1 MRIFAFWALVLGMKF
16 YIYFCLIRLF
26 KRPLYRSLVIGLG
39 VVSVLSMGVG
49 LYTFFNS
56 FGGGISN
63 VSAFPNYSI
72 ALMISFLVCELILS
86 AFFLLDDLVGLFQRG
101 HHHLRKRH
109 KQGIKFER
117 RKFLKQGGV
126 LLGSIPFISF
136 LYGITW
142 GKYNFTVHRQAL
154 SFDDLPDVF
163 DGFRIAQISDIHSG
177 SFDDES
183 AVRKGIKL
191 LQEQQADVILFT
203 GDLVNSYASE
213 IEPYLE
219 DFKNLTA
226 PYGKFAVLGNHD
238 YPMYKRM
245 FDSEAHEQKNLA
257 QIKEHHKTMEF
268 NLLLN
273 ESTKL
278 EKEGAYIRLIGVEN
292 WGRSRHFPK
301 LGDLD
306 LATAGCDEKEF
317 KVLMSHDPTHW
328 EDHVKAYDK
337 HHIHLTVSG
346 HTHGFQMGIDLP
358 MFKWSPIKYRY
369 KYWAGLYEELGKFL
383 YVNRGFGFLFFAG
396 RVGVFPEITIF
407 ELKKK

>member
-1 MRIFAFWALVLGMKF
+1 MRSFGFWALVVGMKF
-16 YIYFCLIRLF
+16 YVYFCLIRLF
-26 KRPLYRSLVIGLG
+26 KRPLYRNLAIGLG

-49 LYTFFNS
+49 LYSLFDS
-56 FGGGISN
+56 FAGGIST
-63 VSAFPNYSI
+63 VSSFSNYSI

-86 AFFLLDDLVGLFQRG
+86 SFFLLDDLVGLFQRG
-101 HHHLRKRH
+101 NHHLRKRH
-109 KQGIKFER
+109 QKGVKFER

-126 LLGSIPFISF
+126 LLGTLPFVSF

-142 GKYNFTVHRQAL
+142 GKYNFKVHNQPL
-154 SFDDLPDVF
+154 EFDDLPDAF

-177 SFDDES
+177 SFANQDS
-183 AVRKGIKL
+183 VREGIKL
-191 LQEQQADVILFT
+191 LQEQKADVILFT

-219 DFKNLTA
+219 DFKKVTA
-226 PYGKFAVLGNHD
+226 PYGKFSVLGNHD
-238 YPMYKRM
+238 YPMYERM
-245 FDSEAHEQKNLA
+245 FDSEEHKQKNLA

-273 ESTKL
+273 ENIKL
-278 EKEGAYIRLIGVEN
+278 EKGGEYIRLIGVEN

-306 LATAGCDEKEF
+306 VATSGCEEKEF

-328 EDHVKAYDK
+328 EDHVKGYEK
-337 HHIHLTVSG
+337 HIHLTLSG
-346 HTHGFQMGIDLP
+346 HTHGFQMGVDLP
-358 MFKWSPIKYRY
+358 MFKWSPIKYVY
-369 KYWAGLYEELGKFL
+369 KHWIGLYKEAGRFL
-383 YVNRGFGFLFFAG
+383 YVNRGFGFLGFAG

>member
-1 MRIFAFWALVLGMKF
+1 MGSFVFWGLVLVMKL
-16 YIYFCLIRLF
+16 YIYLSLVRLF
-26 KRPLYRSLVIGLG
+26 KRSLYRNLSIGLG
-39 VVSVLSMGVG
+39 VVSILSMGVG
-49 LYTFFNS
+49 LYSFFNT
-56 FGGGISN
+56 FGGGISS

-72 ALMISFLVCELILS
+72 ALMISFLVCELFLT
-86 AFFLLDDLVGLFQRG
+86 AFFVLDDIVGSMHWVY
-101 HHHLRKRH
+101 HHFNKEQ
-109 KQGIKFER
+109 KKETPFER
-117 RKFLKQGGV
+117 RKFLKRAGV
-126 LLGSIPFISF
+126 LIGSIPFASF
-136 LYGITW
+136 LYGITG
-142 GKYNFTVHRQAL
+142 GKYNFTVHKQSLA
-154 SFDDLPDVF
+154 FGDLPDAF

-177 SFDDES
+177 SFDNEN

-191 LQEQQADVILFT
+191 LQEQKADVILFT

-219 DFKNLTA
+219 DFKQLTA
-226 PYGKFAVLGNHD
+226 PYGKFSVLGNHD

-278 EKEGAYIRLIGVEN
+278 EKEGEYIRLIGVEN

-306 LATAGCDEKEF
+306 LATTGCDEKEF

-328 EDHVKAYDK
+328 EDHVKEYDK

-346 HTHGFQMGIDLP
+346 HTHGCQMGIDLP

-369 KYWAGLYEELGKFL
+369 KYWAGLYEELGKYL

-396 RVGVFPEITIF
+396 RVGIFPEITIF